1 MSPLSDHGSN
11 EAVETLASAE
21 RGTRRVFRSIAL
33 ALRAR
38 IWINSLLYENDPNAD
53 RVQLASEADDLARR
67 ALAIDRAQ
75 PGIWRDRAWALGTLW
90 RWDAAF
96 NALAEAR
103 RLDPWQT
110 ADVLDRGSALSMV
123 GKADE
128 AISIAEWALA
138 RDPGLDMNPG
148 FRHNQCYAQLLVGR
162 FEQAVASCE
171 KSAAGGD
178 DWWPYFFLTVAYAQ
192 IGDTTRSA
200 TPKTELLKRR
210 PGFSIAQLHAL
221 GLSDNPAYL
230 KQTEK
235 NVIPGLRKAGIP
247 ER

>member
-1 MSPLSDHGSN
+1 
-11 EAVETLASAE
+11 
-21 RGTRRVFRSIAL
+21 
-33 ALRAR
+33 
-38 IWINSLLYENDPNAD
+38 
-53 RVQLASEADDLARR
+53 
-67 ALAIDRAQ
+67 LAIDRAD

-128 AISIAEWALA
+128 AISIAEEALA

-230 KQTEK
+230 KQIEK